1 MEEDPHHQERE
12 VGHDMEVVH
21 RRDAQDDHSTF
32 TIKDPVLSPI
42 SQLSESQENA
52 RLPRTDHIEGGRRTV
67 WQSSTAVGIE
77 ERRHRHVTSAGS
89 QKLLF
94 LKMKLRT
101 RMLAKS
107 DRTGESRTR
116 TLR

>member
-1 MEEDPHHQERE
+1 MEEDPRHQQRE
-12 VGHDMEVVH
+12 VGHDMEVVHRRDAH

-52 RLPRTDHIEGGRRTV
+52 RLHKNDHIEGGRRTV
-67 WQSSTAVGIE
+67 WRSSTAVGIE
-77 ERRHRHVTSAGS
+77 ERRHSHVTSVRS

-94 LKMKLRT
+94 LKMKLLMRT
-101 RMLAKS
+101 LAK
-107 DRTGESRTR
+107 
-116 TLR
+116 